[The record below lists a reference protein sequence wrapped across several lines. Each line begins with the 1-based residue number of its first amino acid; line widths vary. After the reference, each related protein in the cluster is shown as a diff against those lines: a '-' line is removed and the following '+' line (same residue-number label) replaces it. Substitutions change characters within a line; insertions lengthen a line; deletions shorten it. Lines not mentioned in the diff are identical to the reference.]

1 MMWLKTH
8 ERLLAC
14 VLIVA
19 LVLFLGNKWLNNSAA
34 EADARAQ
41 AAQSVLEAQKKAN
54 DQTAAQ
60 VAQAQAQF
68 QVLIGQVNSQ
78 NAKLT
83 GEILQLSQA
92 LAARQKVDAAL
103 PLPDLAL
110 RQEALL
116 GVSTGIQ
123 AAPGGLLV
131 SPSASVQ
138 TVQALEQ
145 LPVLKQSLADETTVA
160 DNRAKAL
167 DSQTQVVVGLQSQV
181 SGLSLQIGDGQKVC
195 DARLAAVKADA
206 RKGKRNWF
214 LRGLAVGGAAV
225 GYALFHI

>member
-1 MMWLKTH
+1 MGEIQFLKSH
-8 ERLLAC
+8 ERLILIL
-14 VLIVA
+14 VGLIV
-19 LVLFLGNKWLNNSAA
+19 LVFLGNKFLNHQSDA
-34 EADARAQ
+34 ADARAQ

-54 DQTAAQ
+54 DQTAVQ

-68 QVLIGQVNSQ
+68 QAVLGQTTAQ

-110 RQEALL
+110 RWQSLIN
-116 GVSTGIQ
+116 VPSGIT
-123 AAPGGLLV
+123 ASAGGLNV
-131 SPSASVQ
+131 NPSASVQ
-138 TVQALEQ
+138 TVQALES

-181 SGLSLQIGDGQKVC
+181 SGLSLQLT
-195 DARLAAVKADA
+195 DADKACKTQVAAVKKS
-206 RKGKRNWF
+206 RWKWF
-214 LRGLAVGGAAV
+214 KMGAVSGFVGGLIV
-225 GYALFHI
+225 GHKIP